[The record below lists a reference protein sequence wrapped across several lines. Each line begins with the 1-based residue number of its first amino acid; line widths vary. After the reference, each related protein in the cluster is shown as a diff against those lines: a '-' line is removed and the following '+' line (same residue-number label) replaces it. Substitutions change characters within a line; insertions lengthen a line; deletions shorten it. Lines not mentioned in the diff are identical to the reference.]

1 MQKKTLQQGDI
12 VTNIILTRTEQSGS
26 TSAQRAFPRIN
37 REYFR
42 SLLDHQQEIVD
53 LAIADF
59 RARFP
64 NSPLEPDSTMS
75 DVYSGDTVLLNTNC
89 DDVDASA
96 VATYHLTIN
105 RTDIPGRVEL
115 QLVSDDRSVNAGLE
129 A

>member
-1 MQKKTLQQGDI
+1 MKKETIQQGDI
-12 VTNIILTRTEQSGS
+12 VTDIILNRADASGS
-26 TSAQRAFPRIN
+26 TSAKRCSPTLN

-42 SLLDHQQEIVD
+42 SLLDHRQEIVD

-59 RARFP
+59 KARFP